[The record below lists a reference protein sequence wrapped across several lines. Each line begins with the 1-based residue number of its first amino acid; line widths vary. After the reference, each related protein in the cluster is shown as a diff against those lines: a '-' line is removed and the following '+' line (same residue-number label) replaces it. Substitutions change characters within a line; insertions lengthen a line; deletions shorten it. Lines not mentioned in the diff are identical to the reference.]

1 VLEEIFGAYKIN
13 LLNEVEINEAE
24 IIAFGDAHANPMQVI
39 YQMLHTGIG
48 YMPPDKLRRLAEI
61 YAKVDQETSGFV
73 TNDTEKKL
81 QEQGISTLSVPIDV
95 NEISEACKLID
106 EYFEYTGGSKTFVHL
121 GDLFAGYGACD
132 HFMLALLNK
141 IKAQAE
147 QAGGECV
154 ILASDHGTFL
164 VLENYYNGARSAHVS
179 AKLDPNYVRKLGDFL
194 VKNTQLFY
202 FDKRTNTFFT
212 HCPIDREKL
221 KEFVEKANKVIADV
235 IADPTKYGLDP
246 NKFNLRPLE
255 IPQNNDPEKIS
266 QFVESANQYY
276 KAVMSWF
283 FDFKDLS
290 QSPDFEESNN
300 KRYLV
305 VPVESFFN
313 YLSQSLDFEEF
324 NKKRYLP
331 PVESLKAVVGTGI
344 RFCYN
349 IDSNLAKPFDV
360 TMVHGH
366 NGIGNY
372 SEVNDVY
379 NLNGEAGK
387 LPAYRDVGYS
397 PHKVFV
403 EDLYIYTNS
412 AKSAKIH
419 QN

>member
-1 VLEEIFGAYKIN
+1 LQE
-13 LLNEVEINEAE
+13 
-24 IIAFGDAHANPMQVI
+24 
-39 YQMLHTGIG
+39 
-48 YMPPDKLRRLAEI
+48 LAEI
-61 YAKVDQETSGFV
+61 YAKLDQETSGFV
-73 TNDTEKKL
+73 TNDTEKEL

-95 NEISEACKLID
+95 NEISEACELID
-106 EYFEYTGGSKTFVHL
+106 EHFEYTGGSKTFILL

-132 HFMLALLNK
+132 HVMLALLNE

-164 VLENYYNGARSAHVS
+164 KLLENYYNGTRSAHVS
-179 AKLDPNYVRKLGDFL
+179 AKLDPNYIRKLGEFL
-194 VKNTQLFY
+194 VENTQLFY
-202 FDKRTNTFFT
+202 FDERTNTFFT
-212 HCPIDREKL
+212 HYPITRKDLE
-221 KEFVEKANKVIADV
+221 EFVNQANKVIADV
-235 IADPTKYGLDP
+235 IADPTKYELDP
-246 NKFNLRPLE
+246 SQFNFGPLE
-255 IPQNNDPEKIS
+255 IPQNDDPKEIS
-266 QFVESANQYY
+266 QFVKRANQYY

-283 FDFKDLS
+283 FKDLS

-313 YLSQSLDFEEF
+313 YLSQSPDFEEF

-331 PVESLKAVVGTGI
+331 PVESLTAVVVGTGI
-344 RFCYN
+344 RFRHN
-349 IDSNLAKPFDV
+349 NSSLVKPFNV

-366 NGIGNY
+366 EEGKYN
-372 SEVNDVY
+372 EVRDVY
-379 NLNGEAGK
+379 NLNNKAGK

-397 PHKVFV
+397 IYKKIVLFK
-403 EDLYIYTNS
+403 DLYIYTNS